1 MDVFWK
7 EKIDNLNTAIE
18 NNNIDYLL
26 SNFVL
31 DLAYYFRTFYDEKVL
46 NSIVEKFN
54 LIAKN
59 NVNLQLLILELAV
72 EIFFSILSE
81 EEEYYRNIL
90 FDISKK
96 MVALCSPYTSNLRKD
111 FANKFSL
118 LGGIYKAIE
127 LIDKINR
134 EGFSEKDYKQI
145 EANIG
150 NLYKIDPDNHK
161 VGFLDAL
168 SKLNSSKTIF
178 RKSLI
183 DNVIKI
189 VSGNILEKA
198 LAQELI
204 GDISEPLQSISWYDD
219 AENIYKSLGL
229 YRDLVRLSLKKI
241 EKYKNDPSS
250 KIFSAQTGIRASNW
264 LLILNQ
270 KDKAK
275 NLLFDSLNKFLQAQA
290 YIELL
295 ETLNSF
301 NIIGNFPEEKNRLL
315 EIILETFEKRL
326 QIDPYNINLYI
337 ECSNWLEKFNIKD
350 KKIEYLYR
358 AYEIA
363 KSKGIYNKLLDI
375 ANILIDMDPLEGD
388 YILKYVE
395 ALKLSG
401 IDPSNFLVEKINELQ
416 KYGKNDLIQHLFK
429 VYPNLIPSDK
439 IQQIEKENLLKNIQN
454 FPPKDKIKLLK
465 DYIIKYPQ
473 DNEVKI
479 IYLSNIIDLQGYYDE
494 AYNILNENF
503 ENIINNKDK
512 IESSLKYK
520 IYKLLLIKE
529 DFEKILQIES

>member
-1 MDVFWK
+1 MDSFWK

-18 NNNIDYLL
+18 NNDVDYLL
-26 SNFVL
+26 ANFVL
-31 DLAYYFRTFYDEKVL
+31 DLAYYFRTFYDEKILHNVL
-46 NSIVEKFN
+46 EKFN

-59 NVNLQLLILELAV
+59 NVNLQLLILELAIEV
-72 EIFFSILSE
+72 GFCILSE
-81 EEEYYRNIL
+81 EEEYYREVIRDNVRKI
-90 FDISKK
+90 INVS
-96 MVALCSPYTSNLRKD
+96 APYSSNFRKD
-111 FANKFSL
+111 FANKYNL
-118 LGGIYKAIE
+118 LGGIYKTIE
-127 LIDKINR
+127 VIDKINR
-134 EGFSEKDYKQI
+134 EGFSEKEYKQI
-145 EANIG
+145 ESNIS
-150 NLYKIDPDNHK
+150 NLYKFDPDNYK

-189 VSGNILEKA
+189 ISGNVLEKA
-198 LAQELI
+198 LAQEMI

-264 LLILNQ
+264 LLILDQ
-270 KDKAK
+270 KEKAK
-275 NLLFDSLNKFLQAQA
+275 KLLFDSLNKFLQAQA

-295 ETLNSF
+295 ETFNSF
-301 NIIGNFPEEKNRLL
+301 NIIENFPEEKSKLL

-337 ECSNWLEKFNIKD
+337 ECSNWLEKFNVKD
-350 KKIEYLYR
+350 KKIEYLHR
-358 AYEIA
+358 AYEMA

-375 ANILIDMDPLEGD
+375 ANMLIDMGPLEGD

-395 ALKLSG
+395 ALKLNG
-401 IDPSNFLVEKINELQ
+401 IDPSNFLIEKINELQ
-416 KYGKNDLIQHLFK
+416 KYGKNDLIQYLFK
-429 VYPNLIPSDK
+429 TYSNLIPPDK
-439 IQQIEKENLLKNIQN
+439 IQQIEKENLLSSIKNLSL
-454 FPPKDKIKLLK
+454 KDKIKLLK
-465 DYIIKYPQ
+465 DYIIKYPH
-473 DNEVKI
+473 DDEVKI
-479 IYLSNIIDLQGYYDE
+479 IYLNNIIDLQGYYDE

-503 ENIINNKDK
+503 ENIIENKNK
-512 IESSLKYK
+512 IDSNLKYK

-529 DFEKILQIES
+529 DFDKILQIES